1 MSELKDP
8 AIKLFGRTI
17 QLPDVPDS
25 SETMLENSL
34 PEEANGE
41 EEDVEDQKDNIGGNL
56 DDEEDEMEILT
67 GKELQDQNSHPTKTD
82 SIKVQPVDSD
92 CSTRPSKSEE
102 EQGEASNSQ
111 DKILKKPDKI
121 LPCPRCNS
129 METKFCY
136 FNNYNVNQPRHFCKN
151 CQRYWTAG
159 GTMRN
164 VPVGAGRRKN
174 KNSIPHYRQISVSET
189 LPSAQADYPNGIQQP
204 VLAFGSPTPL
214 CESMASVL
222 NIADKTMH
230 NCSQNGFHKPQD
242 PGVPVSYG
250 AGDNGDDHSRRSSVT
265 TANSEDDVSKIVPD
279 QLKNCHN
286 FPPYVAC
293 YPGAPWPYP
302 CNSVPWSSAVPPPG
316 YCPPGFPMPFY
327 PAASYW
333 GYTVAGSWNVPWIS
347 PTTGSL
353 IQTPPTSGPN
363 SPTLGKHS
371 RDENILKQLSNKE
384 ESSKESNPEKC
395 LWVPKTLRID
405 DPREAAKSSI
415 WATLGIKHDSVE
427 SVGGSPFNAFQPK
440 NDDNISVSENSTVLQ
455 ANPAALSRSVNF
467 NESL

>member
-1 MSELKDP
+1 MSEIKDL

-17 QLPDVPDS
+17 QLPDILQ
-25 SETMLENSL
+25 E
-34 PEEANGE
+34 E
-41 EEDVEDQKDNIGGNL
+41 EEDEDVEPHKDDFGGNL
-56 DDEEDEMEILT
+56 DDDESKMEMLT
-67 GKELQDQNSHPTKTD
+67 SKELQDQDSDPTRTD
-82 SIKVQPVDSD
+82 SIKVTPLDDD

-102 EQGEASNSQ
+102 EQGEESNSQ
-111 DKILKKPDKI
+111 EKILKKPDKI

-129 METKFCY
+129 MDTKFCY

-174 KNSIPHYRQISVSET
+174 KNSVPHYRQISVSET
-189 LPSAQADYPNGIQQP
+189 LPNAQTDYPNGVQQP
-204 VLAFGSPTPL
+204 ILAFGSPAPL
-214 CESMASVL
+214 CESMASIL

-230 NCSQNGFHKPQD
+230 NCSHNGFHKPQD

-250 AGDNGDDHSRRSSVT
+250 AGDTGDDHSRRSSVT
-265 TANSEDDVSKIVPD
+265 SANSEDEVNKIVPD
-279 QLKNCHN
+279 QLKKNFHN
-286 FPPYVAC
+286 FPSYLTC

-302 CNSVPWSSAVPPPG
+302 CSSIPWSSAVPPPG

-333 GYTVAGSWNVPWIS
+333 GYTVAGSWNVPWV
-347 PTTGSL
+347 
-353 IQTPPTSGPN
+353 

-371 RDENILKQLSNKE
+371 RDENILKPLSSKKE
-384 ESSKESNPEKC
+384 PSKESNPEKC

-405 DPREAAKSSI
+405 DPGEAAKSSI
-415 WATLGIKHDSVE
+415 WATLGIKHDSVDL
-427 SVGGSPFNAFQPK
+427 VGGSPFSAFQPK
-440 NDDNISVSENSTVLQ
+440 NDDNISVSENSTVLR

>member
-17 QLPDVPDS
+17 QLPDIPES
-25 SETMLENSL
+25 SGTPQDDEDT
-34 PEEANGE
+34 NG
-41 EEDVEDQKDNIGGNL
+41 EEDVEAHKDNFEGNL
-56 DDEEDEMEILT
+56 DVGKDQIETLT
-67 GKELQDQNSHPTKTD
+67 GEELQDQNSDPTRTD
-82 SIKVQPVDSD
+82 SIKGPAVDND
-92 CSTRPSKSEE
+92 CSTRPSKSEDE
-102 EQGEASNSQ
+102 EGEASNSQ
-111 DKILKKPDKI
+111 EKILKKPDKI

-159 GTMRN
+159 GTMRS

-174 KNSIPHYRQISVSET
+174 KNSIPHYRQISVFET
-189 LPSAQADYPNGIQQP
+189 LPNAQTDYPNGIQQP
-204 VLAFGSPTPL
+204 IVAFVSPTPL

-222 NIADKTMH
+222 NIGDKTMH
-230 NCSQNGFHKPQD
+230 NCSHNGFHKPEET
-242 PGVPVSYG
+242 GVPVTYG

-265 TANSEDDVSKIVPD
+265 TANSEDEVNKIVPD
-279 QLKNCHN
+279 LLRTNCHN
-286 FPPYVAC
+286 FPPYLTC
-293 YPGAPWPYP
+293 YPGAPWPY
-302 CNSVPWSSAVPPPG
+302 PWSSAVPPPG

-333 GYTVAGSWNVPWIS
+333 GYTVAGSWNVPWVS
-347 PTTGSL
+347 PTTASL
-353 IQTPPTSGPN
+353 TQTSQTSGPN

-371 RDENILKQLSNKE
+371 RDENIQKPLSSKLE
-384 ESSKESNPEKC
+384 PLKESNPKKC

-405 DPREAAKSSI
+405 DPGEAAKSSI
-415 WATLGIKHDSVE
+415 WATLGIKHDSVD
-427 SVGGSPFNAFQPK
+427 SVGGSPFSAFQPK
-440 NDDNISVSENSTVLQ
+440 NDDNNSVSENSTVLQ

-467 NESL
+467 NESS

>member
-1 MSELKDP
+1 MTDP

-17 QLPDVPDS
+17 QFPDIPDS
-25 SETMLENSL
+25 SGAHGDDSL
-34 PEEANGE
+34 PEDNNGE
-41 EEDVEDQKDNIGGNL
+41 EEDEEVHKDDFGGNL
-56 DDEEDEMEILT
+56 DDDEDEMEILT
-67 GKELQDQNSHPTKTD
+67 GKVLQDQNSELTRTD
-82 SIKVQPVDSD
+82 SMKEPPVDND

-102 EQGEASNSQ
+102 EQGEATNSQ
-111 DKILKKPDKI
+111 EKILKKPDKI
-121 LPCPRCNS
+121 IPCPRCNS

-136 FNNYNVNQPRHFCKN
+136 FNNYNVNQPRHFCKS

-174 KNSIPHYRQISVSET
+174 KNSISHYRQISVSET
-189 LPSAQADYPNGIQQP
+189 LSNAQTAYPNGIQQP
-204 VLAFGSPTPL
+204 ILAFGSPTPL

-230 NCSQNGFHKPQD
+230 NCSQNGFHKPQE
-242 PGVPVSYG
+242 PRVPVSYV

-265 TANSEDDVSKIVPD
+265 SANSEDEVNKTVPD
-279 QLKNCHN
+279 LLKKNCHN
-286 FPPYVAC
+286 FPPYMTC

-302 CNSVPWSSAVPPPG
+302 CSPVPWNSAVPPPG

-333 GYTVAGSWNVPWIS
+333 GYTVAGSWNVPWM
-347 PTTGSL
+347 PPGTVSL
-353 IQTPPTSGPN
+353 IQTPTTSGPN

-371 RDENILKQLSNKE
+371 RDENVQKPLSSME
-384 ESSKESNPEKC
+384 EPSNESNPEKC

-405 DPREAAKSSI
+405 DPGEAAKSSI
-415 WATLGIKHDSVE
+415 WATLGIKHDTID
-427 SVGGSPFNAFQPK
+427 SVGGSPFSAFQPK
-440 NDDNISVSENSTVLQ
+440 NDDNNRVSENSTVLQ